1 MVKTNLKSKLNK
13 NVNKLT
19 KNVNKLT
26 KKSKNISIKASI
38 YDKKGNEN
46 IWIKDFK
53 IENMTGRL
61 DNIPLSNK
69 YKLNDLVLL
78 KVKNGYYEVVKK
90 INRKSRKNKKVK
102 NTILLLH

>member
-1 MVKTNLKSKLNK
+1 MVKTNLKSKL
-13 NVNKLT
+13 T
-19 KNVNKLT
+19 R
-26 KKSKNISIKASI
+26 KSKNISIKASI

-46 IWIKDFK
+46 IWIKDFNNK
-53 IENMTGRL
+53 TMTGRL
-61 DNIPLSNK
+61 DNFPLNSK

-90 INRKSRKNKKVK
+90 INKNRNVNKLTKKSRKNKKIK